1 MTGILL
7 LMHSFIKE
15 PLLGV
20 KSKKKLMSV
29 ESGARNEPTFKI
41 AKAFVCHTRAFNC
54 AHINKLLI
62 ILRTSL
68 QALLATKARLCLVT
82 LHSCSITPAD

>member
-1 MTGILL
+1 
-7 LMHSFIKE
+7 
-15 PLLGV
+15 
-20 KSKKKLMSV
+20 MSV
-29 ESGARNEPTFKI
+29 ESGARNEPMFKI
-41 AKAFVCHTRAFNC
+41 AKAFVCHTRAFNR

-82 LHSCSITPAD
+82 LRSCSITPAD